1 MPKKAYL
8 KHFLTEEE
16 IKQHYLSTND
26 RVESRRWHLLWL
38 VSQKWTIKEA
48 AEALGFN
55 YDYAKDIVKTYNEK
69 GPAGV
74 LNRRKTRKFYPS
86 HALLSPEQQEQL
98 RVALKTPPPDQEVW
112 TGPKVAEWIA
122 RKIGRDRV
130 SPQRGWEYMKRCG
143 SNCQTTSF

>member
-8 KHFLTEEE
+8 KSHLSELE
-16 IKQHYLSTND
+16 IKTRYLQTRD

-48 AEALGFN
+48 AKALGLN
-55 YDYAKDIVKTYNEK
+55 YDYAKDIVKNYNQQ
-69 GPAGV
+69 GPNAI

-86 HALLSPEQQEQL
+86 HALLTLEQQEQL
-98 RVALKTPPPDQEVW
+98 RIALKNPPRDQETW

-122 RKIGRDRV
+122 KTIGRDRV
-130 SPQRGWEYMKRCG
+130 SPQRGWEYMKRCS
-143 SNCQTTSF
+143 SNS

>member
-8 KHFLTEEE
+8 KSHLSEAE
-16 IKQHYLSTND
+16 IKTRYLQIRD

-48 AEALGFN
+48 AQALGLN
-55 YDYAKDIVKTYNEK
+55 YDYAKDIVKSYNQK
-69 GPAGV
+69 GPDAI

-86 HALLSPEQQEQL
+86 HALLTPEQQEQL
-98 RVALKTPPPDQEVW
+98 RIALKSPPQDQANW

-122 RKIGRDRV
+122 KTIGRDRV
-130 SPQRGWEYMKRCG
+130 SPQRGWEYMKKC
-143 SNCQTTSF
+143 SSSV

>member
-8 KHFLTEEE
+8 KSYLSEIE
-16 IKQHYLSTND
+16 IKNRYLQIRD

-48 AEALGFN
+48 AQALGLN
-55 YDYAKDIVKTYNEK
+55 YDYAKDIVKSYNQK
-69 GPAGV
+69 GPDGI

-86 HALLSPEQQEQL
+86 HALLTLEQQEQL
-98 RVALKTPPPDQEVW
+98 RIALKSPPQDQAVW

-122 RKIGRDRV
+122 EKIGRDRV
-130 SPQRGWEYMKRCG
+130 SPHRGCEYMKKC
-143 SNCQTTSF
+143 SSIV

>member
-8 KHFLTEEE
+8 KSHLSEIE
-16 IKQHYLSTND
+16 IKTRYLQTKD

-48 AEALGFN
+48 AKALGLN
-55 YDYAKDIVKTYNEK
+55 YDYAKDIVKNYNQQ
-69 GPAGV
+69 GPNAI

-86 HALLSPEQQEQL
+86 HALLTLEQQEQL
-98 RVALKTPPPDQEVW
+98 RIVLKNPPRDQENW

-122 RKIGRDRV
+122 KTIGRDRV
-130 SPQRGWEYMKRCG
+130 SPQRGWEYMKRCS
-143 SNCQTTSF
+143 SNS

>member
-8 KHFLTEEE
+8 KSHLSELE
-16 IKQHYLSTND
+16 IKTRYLQTRD

-48 AEALGFN
+48 AKALGLN
-55 YDYAKDIVKTYNEK
+55 YDYAKDIVKNYNQQ
-69 GPAGV
+69 GPNAI

-86 HALLSPEQQEQL
+86 HALLTLEQQEQL
-98 RVALKTPPPDQEVW
+98 RIALKNPPTDQETW

-122 RKIGRDRV
+122 KTIGRDRV
-130 SPQRGWEYMKRCG
+130 SPQRGWEYMKRCS
-143 SNCQTTSF
+143 SNS